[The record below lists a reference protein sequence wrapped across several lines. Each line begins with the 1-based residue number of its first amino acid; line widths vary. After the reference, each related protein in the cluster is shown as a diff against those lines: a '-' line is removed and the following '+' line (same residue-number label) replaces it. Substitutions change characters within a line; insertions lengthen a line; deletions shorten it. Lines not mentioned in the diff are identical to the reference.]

1 MTSIVDKGFFNCFI
15 SIDINVLSPPVT
27 RDDPVPRLWLW
38 PRAGCGGEVPGP
50 ANSRLG
56 QALAQPQLP
65 RLAAGQAL
73 ALALGGA
80 ARHARAGARN
90 IVTVSHLTHCHR
102 TGSVFGQVK
111 LIIYIT
117 GLLYRCRVRMG
128 DNAQC
133 AV

>member
-1 MTSIVDKGFFNCFI
+1 MISIVDKGFFNCFI
-15 SIDINVLSPPVT
+15 SIDIIVLSPPVT
-27 RDDPVPRLWLW
+27 GDDPVPRLWLW

-80 ARHARAGARN
+80 ARHAGAGARN
-90 IVTVSHLTHCHR
+90 IVTVSHPLPLHCHR
-102 TGSVFGQVK
+102 TGSVFHIWTS
-111 LIIYIT
+111 LINHLQNWAPVQMQ
-117 GLLYRCRVRMG
+117 GEDG
-128 DNAQC
+128 
-133 AV
+133 

>member
-15 SIDINVLSPPVT
+15 SIDTNVLSPPVT
-27 RDDPVPRLWLW
+27 RDDPVSRLWLW

-80 ARHARAGARN
+80 ARHAGAGARN
-90 IVTVSHLTHCHR
+90 IVTVSHPSPLPPD
-102 TGSVFGQVK
+102 
-111 LIIYIT
+111 
-117 GLLYRCRVRMG
+117 RVRIWTS
-128 DNAQC
+128 
-133 AV
+133 

>member
-1 MTSIVDKGFFNCFI
+1 M
-15 SIDINVLSPPVT
+15 
-27 RDDPVPRLWLW
+27 
-38 PRAGCGGEVPGP
+38 PGP

-80 ARHARAGARN
+80 ARHAGAGARN
-90 IVTVSHLTHCHR
+90 IVIVTMSHLTHCHR

-117 GLLYRCRVRMG
+117 GLLYRCTVRMG

>member
-1 MTSIVDKGFFNCFI
+1 MISTVDKGFFNCLLHI
-15 SIDINVLSPPVT
+15 NQIVDTNVLSPPVT
-27 RDDPVPRLWLW
+27 REYPVSRLWLW

-80 ARHARAGARN
+80 ARHAGAGARN
-90 IVTVSHLTHCHR
+90 IVTVSH
-102 TGSVFGQVK
+102 
-111 LIIYIT
+111 
-117 GLLYRCRVRMG
+117 
-128 DNAQC
+128 
-133 AV
+133 